1 MRRIQRRDQENN
13 HIPTT
18 EDEHGAVHD
27 ISVAYTR
34 RNRPDFEGPRS
45 DVPDEASEEEDDT
58 PNMPTLNTNTPR
70 QTRKSP
76 RIAGKEPQYSGLYC
90 SVEGRENV
98 LEVEEVSNIVHRD
111 NCFLFTVDTGPSST
125 TSSSST
131 RYLDRKLFVSESGL
145 IGDMHPYA
153 FSAKVQTHTSDNP
166 TYKDIVRL
174 PDEERKLWDAAMIK

>member
-174 PDEERKLWDAAMIK
+174 PDEERKLLDAVMIK